1 MEKINVIKM
10 LEEEQEKEN
19 LINTN
24 SGKDYFYTHLFNFIE
39 DYIDPYLISLNN
51 KGLLVYDPKSEDVEV
66 IAKTTELEILT
77 KELLENL
84 AFGYEIK
91 DNEMV
96 VDYDNPSKYEDFI
109 YGDKKIKTEVA
120 NMFKRYIE
128 IRFLK

>member
-1 MEKINVIKM
+1 M

-24 SGKDYFYTHLFNFIE
+24 SGKDQFYTDLLNFIE

-109 YGDKKIKTEVA
+109 FGDKKIKTEVA

>member
-19 LINTN
+19 LVNTN

>member
-19 LINTN
+19 LIYTN

>member
-10 LEEEQEKEN
+10 LEEEQKKEN
-19 LINTN
+19 LVNTN

-51 KGLLVYDPKSEDVEV
+51 KGLLVYDPKSEDTEV

-84 AFGYEIK
+84 AFGYKIK

-128 IRFLK
+128 MRFLK